1 MYATRLHAR
10 IDDHQLTLELPPDAP
25 KGEAEIMLI
34 IEPDQTSATPSMS
47 LKEISAWLKTLP
59 ASERSAEDFE
69 AQITAE
75 RAAWGD
81 D

>member
-10 IDDHQLTLELPPDAP
+10 IDDHQLTLELPLDAP